1 MVTKENYRIKDVKT
15 DLNLG
20 WPHIRNQ
27 LQHCQ
32 ENIH

>member
-27 LQHCQ
+27 L
-32 ENIH
+32 